1 MVEQV
6 RAGAGLREVS
16 RDFGV
21 SLSVVQRWV
30 KRASHHRLDRVDW
43 SSRSTS
49 PGRPRNRTSPDVEE
63 LILSVRQHLAEASE
77 LGEYGAEAIHAALVE
92 RSVTDLPTVRTIG
105 RVLERSGVLD
115 KRYRIRRP
123 PPPKGWYLPE
133 VSARRAELDS
143 FDTVSGLIIAGGPE
157 VVVLNGI
164 SLHGGLVTS
173 WPREAIT
180 AVLTASL
187 IRQHW
192 LQFGRPGYA
201 QFDNDT
207 IFQGPHHYSDVIG
220 RVSRTCLQLGVVPV
234 FAPPRE
240 PGFQAAIESY
250 NGRWQAKVW
259 SRFKHNNLIDL
270 CHRSDLYVAAA
281 RRRAILRIEG
291 APQRMSFHHDLQID
305 LQARPKGQIIFIRRT
320 DDDGHASLLGR
331 RFLVDRHWAH
341 RLTRAE
347 LDLDQEL
354 IRFFALRRR
363 EPDSQPLLARR
374 AYSLPHR
381 PFRLDR

>member
-1 MVEQV
+1 MVERV
-6 RAGAGLREVS
+6 RAGVGMREVS
-16 RDFGV
+16 REFGV
-21 SLSVVQRWV
+21 SLSVVQRWIN
-30 KRASHHRLDRVDW
+30 RASEQRIDRVDW
-43 SSRSTS
+43 SSKSTS
-49 PGRPRNRTSPDVEE
+49 PGRARNRTSENVEA
-63 LILSVRQHLAEASE
+63 LILSVRQSLADESD
-77 LGEYGAEAIHAALVE
+77 LGEYGADAIRAALVE
-92 RSVTDLPTVRTIG
+92 RNVTDLPTVRTIG

-115 KRYRIRRP
+115 NRSRVRRP
-123 PPPKGWYLPE
+123 PPPKGWYLPD
-133 VSARRAELDS
+133 VSARCAELDS
-143 FDTVSGLIIAGGPE
+143 FDTVSGLIIAAGPE

-173 WPREAIT
+173 WPQEAIT

-187 IRQHW
+187 LRQHW
-192 LQFGRPGYA
+192 LQFGRPSYA

-207 IFQGPHHYSDVIG
+207 IFQGPHHHRDVVG

-259 SRFKHNNLIDL
+259 SRFKHNSLVDL

-281 RRRAILRIEG
+281 RRRAALRIEG
-291 APQRMSFHHDLQID
+291 APQRLSLHHDLEID
-305 LQARPKGQIIFIRRT
+305 LQARPKGLIVFIRRT
-320 DDDGHASLLGR
+320 DDDGRASLLGR
-331 RFLVDRHWAH
+331 QFLVDRHWSH

-347 LDLDQEL
+347 LDLDQEV

-374 AYSLPHR
+374 PYTLPHR